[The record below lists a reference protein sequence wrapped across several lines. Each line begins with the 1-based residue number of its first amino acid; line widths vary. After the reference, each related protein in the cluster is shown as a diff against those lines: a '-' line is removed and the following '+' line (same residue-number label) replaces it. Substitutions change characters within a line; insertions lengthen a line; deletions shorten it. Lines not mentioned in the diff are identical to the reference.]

1 MYVVLRKNC
10 NFTPECWEGYMV
22 NTVQAS
28 EVAYIICKR
37 EKKKQ
42 DDPDEYF
49 KLTASTGPV
58 TVTFQDI
65 LKVQLSGI
73 SMEQFPLNSNIATTC
88 HKLQGKTLVHLI
100 VNSFDYGKKNWVYVV
115 LSRIKRLKG
124 LILKQKLDVARDF
137 SCDPVLLRW
146 EKNEKYNREKN
157 F

>member
-1 MYVVLRKNC
+1 M
-10 NFTPECWEGYMV
+10 
-22 NTVQAS
+22 
-28 EVAYIICKR
+28 
-37 EKKKQ
+37 
-42 DDPDEYF
+42 
-49 KLTASTGPV
+49 

-146 EKNEKYNREKN
+146 KKKMKNTIERKTFEQRGLLSEYLQEEREYCPDLLSETDLLILDH
-157 F
+157 